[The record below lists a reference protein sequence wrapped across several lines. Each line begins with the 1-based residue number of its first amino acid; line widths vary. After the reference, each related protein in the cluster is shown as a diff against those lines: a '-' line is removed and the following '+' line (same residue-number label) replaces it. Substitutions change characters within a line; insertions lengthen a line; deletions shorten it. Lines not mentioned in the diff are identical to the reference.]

1 METSK
6 PKKPLKRSL
15 AERLEDIAGEPL
27 EDWDFEDEEPEE
39 GAADDQE
46 QR

>member
-1 METSK
+1 MD
-6 PKKPLKRSL
+6 RL

-27 EDWDFEDEEPEE
+27 EVWDFEDEEPEE